1 MFWMNVRV
9 NPVSKN
15 VFHQDDVPALHRA
28 VHIFHQLDLATVLLG
43 VSIARHRDEIEA
55 DVERDLPRQVGK
67 KNGGAL
73 QHSDQHDRFTGKILA
88 DALPHLG
95 HLRRDAF
102 PPDQHPELVHR
113 PST

>member
-1 MFWMNVRV
+1 MDERQGQTGVQ
-9 NPVSKN
+9 N
-15 VFHQDDVPALHRA
+15 VFHQDDVAALHRA
-28 VHIFHQLDLATVLLG
+28 VHILHQLDLATLLPG

-55 DVERDLPRQVGK
+55 DVERDLPRQVGE

-73 QHSDQHDRFTGKILA
+73 QHSDQHDRLAGEILA

-102 PPDQHPELVHR
+102 APDQHPELVHQC
-113 PST
+113 SA